1 MAKEA
6 SKQVAEEYLRKA
18 DEFYDTALK
27 ALEGGKLDAATFNA
41 TQAVF
46 LANDAFC
53 IHFLGR
59 RASKDHREAM
69 NLHMQAATAVSD
81 TSKRSLIVAVFDE
94 RSQSGYTE
102 RSVKEPEARKMAIQ
116 AGRFI
121 AWAREKMRHG

>member
-1 MAKEA
+1 MAKEIN
-6 SKQVAEEYLRKA
+6 SQMAEEYLRKA

-27 ALEGGKLDAATFNA
+27 ALEDGKLDAATFNA

-59 RASKDHREAM
+59 RASKDHREAVS
-69 NLHMQAATAVSD
+69 LHMQAARAVSD
-81 TSKRSLIVAVFDE
+81 TSKRSMIVGVFDE

-102 RSVKEPEARKMAIQ
+102 RFIKEPESRRMVIHS
-116 AGRFI
+116 GRFI
-121 AWAREKMRHG
+121 AWVRDKMRRG